1 MDDQLSN
8 YTIALFLFIF
18 LFISLIVISIPKF
31 IRSYR
36 LFTVAK
42 FFGLSFSMNRKLF
55 LLGPKRRRMNII
67 NGEID
72 GHSIEVFDVCEV
84 DSPYLPV
91 SQTFR
96 LSGGVEAIGK
106 INSTIINIDG
116 RREKIHG
123 VVFGYASVKKIKQIL
138 SSI

>member
-42 FFGLSFSMNRKLF
+42 FSGLSFSMNRKLF

-67 NGEID
+67 KGTIN
-72 GHSIEVFDVCEV
+72 GHSIEIFDVCEV
-84 DSPYLPV
+84 PSPYLPI
-91 SQTFR
+91 SSIFTISNDGF
-96 LSGGVEAIGK
+96 IP
-106 INSTIINIDG
+106 NSTIINIDG
-116 RREKIHG
+116 RREKMRG
-123 VVFGYASVKKIKQIL
+123 VVFGYASVKKIKRIL

>member
-1 MDDQLSN
+1 MN
-8 YTIALFLFIF
+8 TISFI
-18 LFISLIVISIPKF
+18 IISIPKF

-67 NGEID
+67 KGTINRHNIEI
-72 GHSIEVFDVCEV
+72 FDVCEV
-84 DSPYLPV
+84 RSPYLPI
-91 SQTFR
+91 SSIFTIADGRF
-96 LSGGVEAIGK
+96 IP
-106 INSTIINIDG
+106 NSTIINIDG